1 MKAVISLGSNL
12 ENKKLNLDIAVT
24 ELEILLTNLI
34 ISPYIQT
41 APVGGP
47 IQDDFLNAVV
57 IGECQIT
64 AEDLLSE
71 LLNIESKMG
80 RVRDV
85 KWGPRIIDLDLIVYG
100 DQVIDSDFLK
110 LPHPLA
116 HKREFVLKPWLA
128 IDPAAEIPDL
138 GEIKTLLARISS
150 SS

>member
-57 IGECQIT
+57 IGECQIA

>member
-24 ELEILLTNLI
+24 ELEILLRNLI

-47 IQDDFLNAVV
+47 IQDDFLNAVA
-57 IGECQIT
+57 IGECQIA

-71 LLNIESKMG
+71 LLKIESKMG

-100 DQVIDSDFLK
+100 DQIIDSDFLK

-128 IDPAAEIPDL
+128 IDPVAKIPGL
-138 GEIKTLLARISS
+138 GEIKTLLASISS